1 MCEFPQNQFGKAQMI
16 DEARPIFLS
25 PTAIDVKEAD
35 RTPADDAT
43 RGSGE
48 YSEVAGAIGQA
59 YRVAG

>member
-1 MCEFPQNQFGKAQMI
+1 MI
-16 DEARPIFLS
+16 DKARPIFLS
-25 PTAIDVKEAD
+25 PTAIDVQEAD